1 MNLAEPKPM
10 ALIRSLGGC
19 GGTLLAQCIGCIRNV
34 LVLSECNPASA
45 GLFEH
50 SLNPYLQIKKWHSE
64 FFPAIGHS
72 LQPEDLRDDAVFMK
86 FIAAVKDLVDQRG
99 FHLVIRDYNYVDY
112 CGVPFESPAKL
123 VSSLSCCLGS
133 MLPYQT
139 AILVRH
145 PLHQYYSLRSH
156 DLLKQT
162 LSPEIYLR
170 GYRAFLKEFGG
181 NYVVKYEDI
190 VADPLLSIRSLC
202 ERLSL
207 PFSASFVDE
216 FSENRHVTGNLSRIE
231 ESAISFSNRDMTED
245 DWTRAL
251 VGSPEYESLVDL
263 LGYD

>member
-1 MNLAEPKPM
+1 
-10 ALIRSLGGC
+10 
-19 GGTLLAQCIGCIRNV
+19 
-34 LVLSECNPASA
+34 
-45 GLFEH
+45 
-50 SLNPYLQIKKWHSE
+50 
-64 FFPAIGHS
+64 
-72 LQPEDLRDDAVFMK
+72 
-86 FIAAVKDLVDQRG
+86 
-99 FHLVIRDYNYVDY
+99 
-112 CGVPFESPAKL
+112 
-123 VSSLSCCLGS
+123 

-202 ERLSL
+202 ERLAL